1 MNDAASSSDA
11 DRMQIEAVVHGYVQ
25 GVYFRQYTRQR
36 ALELGVKGYVENLAD
51 GTVHVVAQGN
61 KESLENLVRWLHAGP
76 RAAEVERV
84 EVCWGPVRAPY
95 HGFEVH

>member
-36 ALELGVKGYVENLAD
+36 ALELGVKGYV
-51 GTVHVVAQGN
+51 
-61 KESLENLVRWLHAGP
+61 
-76 RAAEVERV
+76 
-84 EVCWGPVRAPY
+84 
-95 HGFEVH
+95 